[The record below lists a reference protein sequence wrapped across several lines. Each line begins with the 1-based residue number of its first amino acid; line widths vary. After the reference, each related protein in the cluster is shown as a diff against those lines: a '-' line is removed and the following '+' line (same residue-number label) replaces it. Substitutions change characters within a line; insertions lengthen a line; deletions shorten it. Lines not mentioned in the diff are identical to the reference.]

1 MLQIDYERAQLWNS
15 TTVRQLLKKGH
26 PQPCLSTQLCS
37 AHVPR
42 KAPLCPYL
50 VHCDVWSIKLL
61 RRICCTAMIGQG
73 KSQPYWLKYDSR
85 NSFIRVGSDS
95 RNTVHTGRQFSAG
108 SRPFSIGF
116 SLKHSRS
123 CLAMAFFFF
132 LIWAQLATRSL
143 SQQVFSLSGS
153 TLKPIEFFTLKG
165 WFT

>member
-1 MLQIDYERAQLWNS
+1 M
-15 TTVRQLLKKGH
+15 RQLLKKGH

-132 LIWAQLATRSL
+132 FNL
-143 SQQVFSLSGS
+143 SPISHQESFSTG
-153 TLKPIEFFTLKG
+153 IFFVRVNIKTHWIFHFKG
-165 WFT
+165 VIYIVYIVYLYKVV